1 MLCFY
6 PLVSFT
12 EFLHHF
18 FINKKSEIFSQ
29 TSKGERGESGNKKDR
44 ERERA
49 QTSYKDRGKEG
60 DGRGGIKG

>member
-44 ERERA
+44 ERERKRA
-49 QTSYKDRGKEG
+49 IRTEG
-60 DGRGGIKG
+60 RREMEGER

>member
-6 PLVSFT
+6 PRVSFT

-44 ERERA
+44 ERV

-60 DGRGGIKG
+60 DGRGEIKG

>member
-1 MLCFY
+1 M
-6 PLVSFT
+6 SFT

-44 ERERA
+44 ERERERKRA
-49 QTSYKDRGKEG
+49 IRTEVRREMEEEG
-60 DGRGGIKG
+60 